1 VGGYETPDTLRLQS
15 IDVRIV
21 AATSWNLQ
29 AEVAAGRFNPDLYQH
44 LNAVGL
50 HMPPLRER
58 LADLDTLCEHLL
70 DALAQKLRLPPLEIA
85 PEALDRLAQ
94 YDWPGNVRELS
105 NVLEHVLLVGDA
117 DTITAEDVNA
127 VLPARNATLI
137 GNP

>member
-1 VGGYETPDTLRLQS
+1 
-15 IDVRIV
+15 
-21 AATSWNLQ
+21 
-29 AEVAAGRFNPDLYQH
+29 
-44 LNAVGL
+44 
-50 HMPPLRER
+50 
-58 LADLDTLCEHLL
+58 
-70 DALAQKLRLPPLEIA
+70 LAQKLRLPPLEIA